1 VSGDLEAAWERIA
14 ARLRASVGDST
25 YDLWFAGLR
34 VAAARGPTLYL
45 SGPRHKLAWLER
57 RYGEI
62 LDHALLEAGTAFR
75 ELRFVAPEAAQLE
88 QPDPAEQ
95 RQRSRSPAGITLNR
109 DYSFDRFVI
118 GAGNRVAHGAALAV
132 AEAPGQAY
140 NPLFLHGPPG
150 LGKTHLLGAI
160 ANYLAEHSPDLTVEY
175 TTAECFT
182 NGFVAALQSGGIE
195 GFKNRYRRFDVLL
208 IDDVQFLEG
217 KSSTADEFFHT
228 FNALYD
234 ASAQI
239 VLSADRLPGHLS
251 ALAERLRQRFE
262 WGLTVELTSPDLET
276 RLTVLGRLLLDREQ
290 SLEPGAIEAIAERAG
305 SNLRLLEGA
314 FTRVLALS
322 SLTGSPLDSAL
333 VDRALPSSNPQPRAS
348 RPSVEQIQ
356 ATVARRFELE
366 PDQLTSSS
374 RAAALTR
381 ARQLAM
387 HLTRELTELS
397 LPAIAAAFGRRD
409 HTTVIH
415 ALRQVRRRLDSDHA
429 LQLLVAELTQEL
441 DPTTIGRDR
450 TN

>member
-1 VSGDLEAAWERIA
+1 VSEDLEAAWERIEA
-14 ARLRASVGDST
+14 ELRTSVGEST

-34 VAAARGPTLYL
+34 AVAARGPTLYL

-57 RYGEI
+57 RYAEI
-62 LDHALLEAGTAFR
+62 LDHALDQAATEFR
-75 ELRFVAPEAAQLE
+75 EVRFVAPEEIGSAGAAT
-88 QPDPAEQ
+88 DAQ
-95 RQRSRSPAGITLNR
+95 RRRPRPVGVTLNR
-109 DYSFDRFVI
+109 TYAFDRFVI
-118 GAGNRVAHGAALAV
+118 GAGNRLAHGAALAV

-160 ANYLAEHSPDLTVEY
+160 ANYLAEHNPDLAVEY

-182 NGFVAALQSGGIE
+182 NQFVSALQSGGIE
-195 GFKNRYRRFDVLL
+195 AFKDRHRRIDVLL

-234 ASAQI
+234 AGAQL

-262 WGLTVELTSPDLET
+262 WGLTVELTPPDLAT

-305 SNLRLLEGA
+305 ANLRLLEGA

-333 VDRALPSSNPQPRAS
+333 VERALPPPGPARAGAQ
-348 RPSVEQIQ
+348 PSVEQIQ
-356 ATVARRFELE
+356 QAVARRLRLE
-366 PDQLTSSS
+366 PEQLTSSS
-374 RAAALTR
+374 RASAPSH

-387 HLTRELTELS
+387 HLTRKLTDLS
-397 LPAIAAAFGRRD
+397 LPAIAGAFGRRD

-415 ALRQVRRRLDSDHA
+415 ALRQVRRRLDSDRE

-441 DPTTIGRDR
+441 NPTTTGRDR